1 MATRSRLFKA
11 GSQNTWSVVSWRNAG
26 VFSVTLV
33 ALLAGVYLLGNVES
47 NVETRY
53 GRRREGKSVNGSGVL
68 AGLFERA
75 GHQVISRAT
84 LSPAMERAQTIVWI
98 PDDFAPPT
106 RLQSEFLEKWLS
118 SGADRTVIYVGRD
131 FDAGPEYWEKIE
143 PRVDPALLPETRR
156 RWAQAQAAYDY
167 ERVGAAD
174 KVEAQWF
181 TTQRSVAQG
190 KTGDLAGPWTEGL
203 ELENTA
209 IVVGHNLLPESSG
222 DRYRVEQLLSV
233 DEKPFITRLQ
243 ASHWPDSQVI
253 LISNGSFL
261 LNLPLVNSE
270 HRKLA
275 GRLVSQ
281 CQQGLCVFLETG
293 PGGPGIDNR
302 ESRTPGLTGFEV
314 LTVWP
319 ISPIVIHLV
328 ALGLLAC
335 FLMFPIFGNPRT
347 LAEEDAS
354 DFGEHVQALGDLLY
368 RVNDKTHARRQINAY
383 RKMVHG
389 ESAPEFESTS
399 EVAGGTDDAYQEGQ
413 ATVSESSARSGS
425 TAAEMALEQ
434 AQQAVQTAQRAG
446 YNLDFTIQ
454 SLQTVDKIIREIGN
468 SKTVISTASDQ
479 VFQLGCYAGETMR
492 RFHGGDWHH
501 PDESDL
507 YRMIGPYMLV
517 VVSSVAAVKES
528 RPQILNPIGK
538 ALNMLENDSAGT
550 LVSYHEMVQRSNTS
564 ESNTTRPL

>member
-1 MATRSRLFKA
+1 MATTSRLFKA
-11 GSQNTWSVVSWRNAG
+11 GSRNTWSVVSWRNAG

-33 ALLAGVYLLGNVES
+33 ALLAGVYLLWNVES

-68 AGLFERA
+68 AGVFERA
-75 GHQVISRAT
+75 GHQVISRTT
-84 LSPAMERAQTIVWI
+84 LNPAMERAQTIVWI

-106 RLQSEFLEKWLS
+106 TLQSEFLEKWLS
-118 SGADRTVIYVGRD
+118 SRAGRTVIYVGRD
-131 FDAGPEYWEKIE
+131 FDAGPEYWEQIE
-143 PRVDPALLPETRR
+143 PRVERILLQETRR

-167 ERVGAAD
+167 ERDGVAD
-174 KVEAQWF
+174 KAEAQWF

-190 KTGDLAGPWTEGL
+190 QAGALAGPWTEGL
-203 ELENTA
+203 ELEKTG
-209 IVVGHNLLPESSG
+209 IVVGHNLLPDSSG
-222 DRYRVEQLLSV
+222 ERYRVEQLLSV
-233 DEKPFITRLQ
+233 DEKPFVTRLR
-243 ASHWPDSQVI
+243 APEWPGSQVI

-261 LNLPLVNSE
+261 LNFPLVNSE

-293 PGGPGIDNR
+293 PGGPRIDNR
-302 ESRTPGLTGFEV
+302 ESREPGLTGFEV

-383 RKMVHG
+383 RKMMYG
-389 ESAPEFESTS
+389 ESASEFPSTT

-413 ATVSESSARSGS
+413 T
-425 TAAEMALEQ
+425 TAAESSTPSGAMATEMAVEQ
-434 AQQAVQTAQRAG
+434 AQQAVQAAQRAG
-446 YNLDFTIQ
+446 YNLDFTIE
-454 SLQTVDKIIREIGN
+454 SLQTVDKIISEIRY

-492 RFHGGDWHH
+492 RFHGGDWRH

-507 YRMIGPYMLV
+507 YRMIGPHMLV
-517 VVSSVAAVKES
+517 VLSSAAEVKES
-528 RPQILNPIGK
+528 RPQILSPIGK

-550 LVSYHEMVQRSNTS
+550 LVSYHEMVRRSDAS
-564 ESNTTRPL
+564 ESNMTGPL

>member
-1 MATRSRLFKA
+1 M
-11 GSQNTWSVVSWRNAG
+11 
-26 VFSVTLV
+26 
-33 ALLAGVYLLGNVES
+33 
-47 NVETRY
+47 
-53 GRRREGKSVNGSGVL
+53 
-68 AGLFERA
+68 
-75 GHQVISRAT
+75 
-84 LSPAMERAQTIVWI
+84 
-98 PDDFAPPT
+98 
-106 RLQSEFLEKWLS
+106 
-118 SGADRTVIYVGRD
+118 
-131 FDAGPEYWEKIE
+131 
-143 PRVDPALLPETRR
+143 
-156 RWAQAQAAYDY
+156 
-167 ERVGAAD
+167 
-174 KVEAQWF
+174 
-181 TTQRSVAQG
+181 
-190 KTGDLAGPWTEGL
+190 
-203 ELENTA
+203 
-209 IVVGHNLLPESSG
+209 GHNLLPDSSG
-222 DRYRVEQLLSV
+222 ERYRVEQLLSV
-233 DEKPFITRLQ
+233 DEKPFVTRLR
-243 ASHWPDSQVI
+243 APEWPGSQVI

-261 LNLPLVNSE
+261 LNFPLVNSE

-293 PGGPGIDNR
+293 PGGPRIDNR
-302 ESRTPGLTGFEV
+302 ESREPGLTGFEV

-383 RKMVHG
+383 RKMMYG
-389 ESAPEFESTS
+389 ESASEFPSTT

-413 ATVSESSARSGS
+413 TTAAESSTPSGS
-425 TAAEMALEQ
+425 MATEMALEQ
-434 AQQAVQTAQRAG
+434 AQQAVQAAQRAG
-446 YNLDFTIQ
+446 YNLDCTIE
-454 SLQTVDKIIREIGN
+454 SLQTVDKIICEIRN

-492 RFHGGDWHH
+492 RFHGGDWRH

-550 LVSYHEMVQRSNTS
+550 LVSYHEMVRRSDAS
-564 ESNTTRPL
+564 ESNMTGPL